1 MELNNSAIREV
12 IADYVSD
19 SNATPDDIDI
29 DEYLANT
36 YNMDELVDAIYE
48 ACEDEDISPDA
59 LDPDVFVELLSTY
72 DVADNCEVDIMQRE
86 RTRLAGL
93 GYGVAMS
100 SDIKGSEQYYG
111 DGDSWLRAYLFING
125 DKYGTVV
132 GNGQSRLSAL
142 AEAFADDLVT
152 YDEMR
157 SSDHRYHSYLVTDK
171 GVLDMTPWGHKF
183 DDIMDGELV
192 CTWYTQGSKPE
203 TVKIPMVI
211 VEDNR

>member
-19 SNATPDDIDI
+19 SNVVPDDIDI
-29 DEYLANT
+29 DDYLANT

-72 DVADNCEVDIMQRE
+72 DVADNCEVDIMYRE
-86 RTRLAGL
+86 RARAAGL
-93 GYGVAMS
+93 GYSVGMS
-100 SDIKGSEQYYG
+100 SDIKGSHQYYA
-111 DGDSWLRAYLFING
+111 DTDSWMRAYLFVNG

-132 GNGQSRLSAL
+132 GNGQGRLSAL
-142 AEAFADDLVT
+142 AEAFADELVT

-157 SSDHRYHSYLVTDK
+157 GAGDRLHSYLMTDK
-171 GVLDMTPWGHKF
+171 GVLDMTPIGHRF
-183 DDIMDGELV
+183 
-192 CTWYTQGSKPE
+192 
-203 TVKIPMVI
+203 
-211 VEDNR
+211 